1 MKQSLSLLA
10 ILGTFALT
18 SATLQ
23 AQTYTE
29 SGDAGQT
36 LGTAQA
42 SGLNVGASTVSI
54 FGTISSAMDAD
65 LFQIT
70 LSAPMLFSATTVGG
84 STLDTALFLFNSSG
98 MAIYTNDDAS
108 GASFQSTLPANSS
121 FTMSLAPG
129 TYFIG
134 ISLSG
139 NEPVNSNGQLLFAA
153 FTGGNSTSVRGPA
166 AGINPSTLAD
176 FNGLASFAEMGAYRI
191 NLSAVPEPTTVGLLL
206 AGAGAIGFVLR
217 KRRKARNA

>member
-1 MKQSLSLLA
+1 MKLTLSLLA
-10 ILGTFALT
+10 VLGTFAFANV
-18 SATLQ
+18 SLQ

-29 SGDAGQT
+29 TGDAGQT
-36 LGTAQA
+36 LATAQNT
-42 SGLNVGASTVSI
+42 GLTVGATTVSI

-65 LFQIT
+65 LFRIT
-70 LSAPMLFSATTVGG
+70 ITTPMSFTATTVGG

-108 GASFQSTLPANSS
+108 GSSIQSTLPGGSS

-139 NEPVNSNGQLLFAA
+139 NEPVNSSGQLLFAA
-153 FTGGNSTSVRGPA
+153 FTGGNSSSVRGPA
-166 AGINPSTLAD
+166 AGVNPNTLAD
-176 FNGLASFAEMGAYRI
+176 FNGLTSFAESGAYRI
-191 NLSAVPEPTTVGLLL
+191 NLTAVPEPTTVAFLL
-206 AGAGAIGFVLR
+206 AGAGTIGFVVR
-217 KRRKARNA
+217 KRRKARAA

>member
-18 SATLQ
+18 SASLQ
-23 AQTYTE
+23 SQTYTE

-42 SGLNVGASTVSI
+42 SGLTVGASTVSI

-108 GASFQSTLPANSS
+108 GSSFQSTLPANSS

-153 FTGGNSTSVRGPA
+153 FTGGT
-166 AGINPSTLAD
+166 
-176 FNGLASFAEMGAYRI
+176 
-191 NLSAVPEPTTVGLLL
+191 VPLC
-206 AGAGAIGFVLR
+206 AVLR
-217 KRRKARNA
+217 PGSTRARSRILTASLPSPRQAHIAST